1 MALIRL
7 WAICPKLTQRMD
19 LGDAQSLSSNAL
31 HTLSLVHALW
41 FGEWKGQ
48 SVKVTTSFDR
58 VAEVFDDVTEEVVE
72 AFTQSVRGQ
81 SVEWK
86 LPVQAPEIIL
96 NAISVE
102 ESK

>member
-19 LGDAQSLSSNAL
+19 LGDAQALAENAL

-48 SVKVTTSFDR
+48 TVKVTTSFDR
-58 VAEVFDDVTEEVVE
+58 VAEVYDDVTEEVVE
-72 AFTQSVRGQ
+72 AFAQSARGQ
-81 SVEWK
+81 TVEWK
-86 LPVQAPEIIL
+86 LPVQGQEIVL
-96 NAISVE
+96 TPISVE